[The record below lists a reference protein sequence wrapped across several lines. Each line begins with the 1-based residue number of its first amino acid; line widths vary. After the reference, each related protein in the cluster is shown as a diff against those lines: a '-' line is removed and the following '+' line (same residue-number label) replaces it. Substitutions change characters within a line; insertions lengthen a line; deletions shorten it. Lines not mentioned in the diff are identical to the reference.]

1 MFNAY
6 LEVLKHVA
14 WHLRGTLYFFQAVSI
29 RFTGHLPISPVRR
42 LIIAVSLVSVVL
54 SANTLI
60 AVSKICSQGGWRIC
74 SFFTV
79 SNLTSQLIPF

>member
-14 WHLRGTLYFFQAVSI
+14 WHVRGTLYFFQAVSI
-29 RFTGHLPISPVRR
+29 KFTGHLPISPVRR
-42 LIIAVSLVSVVL
+42 LAVSLVNAVL

-60 AVSKICSQGGWRIC
+60 AVS
-74 SFFTV
+74 
-79 SNLTSQLIPF
+79 